1 VELHLLSYPYT
12 MALNIKDPRT
22 EELAAE
28 VARLTSDTKT
38 GAIRS
43 ALEERLERVLR
54 EHQRGAHSDRLRRFL
69 VDEAWPQLPVE
80 VRGVE
85 LTKAEREELLGIGAD
100 GV

>member
-1 VELHLLSYPYT
+1 
-12 MALNIKDPRT
+12 MALNIKDART

-54 EHQRGAHSDRLRRFL
+54 AHQRGARTDRLRRFL

-85 LTKAEREELLGIGAD
+85 ITKAEREELLGTASE

>member
-1 VELHLLSYPYT
+1 
-12 MALNIKDPRT
+12 MALNIKDART

-43 ALEERLERVLR
+43 ALEERLQRVLR
-54 EHQRGAHSDRLRRFL
+54 AHQRGARADRLRRFL

-85 LTKAEREELLGIGAD
+85 ITKAEREELLGIGSE